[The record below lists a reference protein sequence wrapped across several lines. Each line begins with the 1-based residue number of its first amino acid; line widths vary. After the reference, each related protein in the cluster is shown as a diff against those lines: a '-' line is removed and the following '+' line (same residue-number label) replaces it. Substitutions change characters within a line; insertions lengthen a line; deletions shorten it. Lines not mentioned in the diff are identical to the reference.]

1 MRASGLSAWKL
12 KRSTKKTVILLAVV
26 GALAV
31 VLAVLNGIRTI
42 PAVAEWMSTHIAAA
56 HVAVIGRI
64 VSLLPF
70 SVYELFVLLAAAGGI
85 ALLALGIAGLV
96 KRKRRAV
103 LNGLLGILI
112 GVLYVCN
119 VYTVTA
125 GFAYY
130 RNRPPVPVA
139 TRAYENGEAIA
150 AAAYFAA
157 DFAALSEKMERDS
170 NGCARCPYT
179 TRQLSDR
186 LAAEFA
192 RMGEYCYDYTPRVK
206 GMTASK
212 LMSALRLTGIT
223 FMPFGEPNV
232 NTDAPPSEIPQTMA
246 HEMAHAKGVMREG
259 DANLVSYYLLL
270 TSEDDYLR
278 YCGYY
283 SCYSE
288 MRAAASISGAD
299 EAQMEALGYPAAVR
313 AEYAYSSAY
322 WDAQPDIVGKVS
334 EFFNNLYLKLNGA
347 KDGTDSYR
355 EPNNWDIIDT
365 GEKDEFERPIY
376 KPIYSELMK
385 VFFAIYD
392 DKNT

>member
-1 MRASGLSAWKL
+1 MLS
-12 KRSTKKTVILLAVV
+12 VV
-26 GALAV
+26 GGLAV

-56 HVAVIGRI
+56 HVAVVGRI
-64 VSLLPF
+64 VSILPF
-70 SVYELFVLLAAAGGI
+70 SVYELFVLLAVAGGI
-85 ALLALGIAGLV
+85 TLLVLGIVGLA

-103 LNGLLGILI
+103 LNGLLGTLI
-112 GVLYVCN
+112 AVLYVCN
-119 VYTVTA
+119 VYTVSA

-130 RNRPPVPVA
+130 RARPPVPVA
-139 TRAYENGEAIA
+139 TRAYENDEAIA

-157 DFAALSEKMERDS
+157 DFSAISDKMERDG
-170 NGCARCPYT
+170 NGCVISPYT
-179 TRQLSDR
+179 TRQLSDK
-186 LAAEFA
+186 LAAEFE
-192 RMGEYCYDYTPRVK
+192 RMGDYYYRYTPRAK
-206 GMTASK
+206 GMVASK

-223 FMPFGEPNV
+223 FLPLGESNV

-270 TSEDDYLR
+270 SSEDEYLR

-288 MRAAASISGAD
+288 MRAAAAISGAD
-299 EAQMEALGYPAAVR
+299 EAQMTALGYPEAVR
-313 AEYAYSSAY
+313 AEYAYSSTY
-322 WDAQPDIVGKVS
+322 WKAQPDIVGKVS

-347 KDGTDSYR
+347 KDGTDSYH
-355 EPNNWDIIDT
+355 EPNNWDIVDT
-365 GEKDEFERPIY
+365 GEKDEFEQPIY
-376 KPIYSELMK
+376 KPVYSELMK

-392 DKNT
+392 GNKIV